1 MQKIEDS
8 LIVFILALDSDV
20 WRNRKYDNFCV
31 NCAFGKVGKGYILWT
46 HGDIEPVLAAC
57 IQLTPRQTV
66 LCDYVIEAVCVV
78 FSLTLE
84 TIDMKQKKSVTRK
97 ISILHT
103 SFG

>member
-1 MQKIEDS
+1 M
-8 LIVFILALDSDV
+8 
-20 WRNRKYDNFCV
+20 
-31 NCAFGKVGKGYILWT
+31 WT

-84 TIDMKQKKSVTRK
+84 TIDMKQTKKCDTEDFYPTYIFRLSCEKYPPFPGKVTEV
-97 ISILHT
+97 SCT
-103 SFG
+103 VPT

>member
-1 MQKIEDS
+1 MFEEIE
-8 LIVFILALDSDV
+8 
-20 WRNRKYDNFCV
+20 NMTNFCV